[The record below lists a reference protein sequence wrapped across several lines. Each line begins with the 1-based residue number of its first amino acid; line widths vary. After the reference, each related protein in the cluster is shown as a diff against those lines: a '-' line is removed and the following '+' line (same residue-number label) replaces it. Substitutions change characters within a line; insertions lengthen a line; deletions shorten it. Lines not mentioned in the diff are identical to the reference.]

1 MLFAIRWQAQNLILF
16 AVGVML
22 CLALGML
29 ASAAARAPGLGIS
42 AINANF
48 LAFAASTVFLQGGT
62 LVAANLLLRRQCM
75 RWREFFGLGSPRWP
89 RHLLLGLGVGLAAVP
104 ALLGMNHL
112 CFLALKAIGAEPV
125 QQITVQILQ
134 DFQGWFRRGCFAVSA
149 IVLAPAA
156 EEIIFR
162 GILYPALRQ
171 QGRPQ
176 MALFVSSL
184 LFASIHVN
192 VMTFLPLFVFALMLV
207 WLVER
212 TDGLLA
218 SITAHAVFNAVN
230 FVLLINEAKLTQF
243 LEHLSERI

>member
-16 AVGVML
+16 AVGVLL
-22 CLALGML
+22 CLAGGML
-29 ASAAARAPGLGIS
+29 ASAAARAPGTGIS
-42 AINANF
+42 AVNANF
-48 LAFAASTVFLQGGT
+48 LAFAASTLFLHGGT
-62 LVAANLLLRRQCM
+62 LVVANMLLRRQSLN
-75 RWREFFGLGSPRWP
+75 WREFLGGGSPRWP

-134 DFQGWFRRGCFAVSA
+134 DVHGWFRRGCFAVSA
-149 IVLAPAA
+149 IALAPVA

-162 GILYPALRQ
+162 GVLYPALRQ

-184 LFASIHVN
+184 LFASIHGN
-192 VMTFLPLFVFALMLV
+192 VMTFLPLFAFALVLV
-207 WLVER
+207 CLVER
-212 TDGLLA
+212 TDGLIA
-218 SITAHAVFNAVN
+218 AITAHAVFNTVN
-230 FVLLINEAKLTQF
+230 FLFLINEEKLTQF
-243 LEHLSERI
+243 LGHLGE